1 MSKEMTFEQAIT
13 QLEQIT
19 KQLESGEIPL
29 DDSLQLFEKG
39 VELTRFCSK
48 SLEEA
53 QQKIA
58 ILTKDNQGDIK
69 AKLFSAEEDEENETV

>member
-29 DDSLQLFEKG
+29 DDSLKLFEQG

-58 ILTKDNQGDIK
+58 ILTKDNQGTIK
-69 AKLFSAEEDEENETV
+69 AKLFSAEEDEDDETV